1 MNTTKEMTQEE
12 IKDTLKTAQES
23 VRSFKYAF
31 PGTPTRNLKE
41 YRSAK
46 KMVAQLLT
54 RMKKI

>member
-12 IKDTLKTAQES
+12 IKEALKDAQES
-23 VRSFKYAF
+23 VRAFKYAF
-31 PGTPTRNLKE
+31 PGSPARNLKE

-54 RMKKI
+54 QIKKI